1 MDYTAFL
8 KSILSKIL
16 VRKSRWYFHPCK
28 DEKGRIYLYKET
40 EVYQLENGSLK
51 LIPELSNLNAGFT
64 ACLYL
69 FWSNKLKKLICS
81 QRGGIWI
88 YDPELGNVE
97 RSAGLMEILKHF
109 MSCQLTKINKVIY
122 GVDLIKD

>member
-1 MDYTAFL
+1 M
-8 KSILSKIL
+8 
-16 VRKSRWYFHPCK
+16 
-28 DEKGRIYLYKET
+28 
-40 EVYQLENGSLK
+40 K

-69 FWSNKLKKLICS
+69 FWSPTLKKLICS

-97 RSAGLMEILKHF
+97 KIRWTDGDFKTLYVLSIDEDKQGNLWCGSYKGLVRYNPHKNGNVLYK
-109 MSCQLTKINKVIY
+109 
-122 GVDLIKD
+122 